1 MTTSFHGH
9 EHCCATDGQ
18 TGMRQRLQHVHT
30 AQRQQPQHQ
39 NHVQHHSSQHQI
51 HQHHQH
57 QTHHQHPIHQQHF
70 SQHQIHQQHSSQ
82 HQVQP
87 QQQPQIHQQHS
98 SQHQVRHQ
106 HQIHQQHSSQHQV
119 QPQQQQPQIH
129 QQHSSQHQVQ
139 QQQQQPQIH
148 QQHSSQHQVHHQ
160 HQIHQ
165 QHSSHHQ
172 VQQQQQQPQIHQQH
186 SSQHQVHH
194 QHQIHQQHSSHH
206 QVQQQQQQPQIHQ
219 QHSSQHQVRHQHQ
232 IHQQRSSQDQVHQL
246 LQHHTHSAQLP
257 LHNCHRYYSSCT
269 LPATSRNKGKFTNL
283 RDSVKKSPTKSK
295 AKVEASAD
303 VLWPSSSWGSLAF
316 EKASPAPVV
325 VNTDSIDT
333 QPYVNG
339 TEADYEYEEI
349 TLERG
354 NSGLG
359 FSIAGGTDNP
369 HIGEDPSIFITKIIA
384 GGAAAQDGRLR
395 VNDSILRVNDVDVR
409 DVTHSKAVEALK
421 EAGCIVR
428 LYVRRRKALTE
439 KMVDIK
445 LVKGPKGLGFSIAG
459 GVGNQHI
466 PGDNSIY
473 VTKIIEGGAAHKDGK
488 LQIGD
493 KLLAVNCVCLEEV
506 SHEDAVAA
514 LKNTPDVVYLKVAKP
529 TSVFMNDSYAP
540 PDITNS
546 YSQHMDNHITP
557 SGYLTQASNPATPG
571 RYSPITKGM
580 LGDDELTREP
590 RKVVL
595 HRGSTGLGFN
605 IVGGEDGEGIFISF
619 ILAGGPA
626 DLCGE
631 LRKGDRIISVNGVDL
646 RSATH
651 EQAAAALKNA
661 GQTVTIVAQYR
672 PEEYSRFEAK
682 IHDLREQMMNSSI
695 SSGSGSLRTSQKRT
709 LYVRALFDYDKT
721 KDSGLPSQGLN
732 FKFGDILHVLNASDD
747 EWWQARQVTVD
758 GEVEEVGVIPSK
770 RRVEKKERARLKTV
784 KFNAKSRDKGQSV
797 NDKRK
802 KNLFPRKFPFY
813 KNKDHSEQET
823 SDVDQHVTSNASDS
837 ESSYRGQEE
846 YVLSY
851 ETVVQQEV
859 NYTRPVIILGPMKD
873 RINDDLISEFPDKFG
888 SCVPHTT
895 RPKRDYEVDGR
906 DYHFVTSRE
915 QMEKDIQDH
924 KFIEAGQYNN
934 HLYGTSVQSVR
945 EVAEKGKHC
954 ILDVSGNAIKRLQ
967 LAQLHPIAVFIKPK
981 SVENILEMNKRLT
994 EEQGRKTF
1002 DRAMKLEQEFTEH
1015 FTAIVQGDTLEE
1027 IYSQVKQIIEEQSGP
1042 YIWVPAK
1049 DKL

>member
-1 MTTSFHGH
+1 MPVRKK
-9 EHCCATDGQ
+9 D
-18 TGMRQRLQHVHT
+18 
-30 AQRQQPQHQ
+30 AQRALSLLEEYRTKL
-39 NHVQHHSSQHQI
+39 NHTEDWQLRLSIQRVIDIFQSNLFQALIDIQEFYEVTLLDNQKCVESPKTSAPMLPVNLWDFSS
-51 HQHHQH
+51 
-57 QTHHQHPIHQQHF
+57 
-70 SQHQIHQQHSSQ
+70 
-82 HQVQP
+82 
-87 QQQPQIHQQHS
+87 
-98 SQHQVRHQ
+98 
-106 HQIHQQHSSQHQV
+106 
-119 QPQQQQPQIH
+119 
-129 QQHSSQHQVQ
+129 
-139 QQQQQPQIH
+139 
-148 QQHSSQHQVHHQ
+148 
-160 HQIHQ
+160 
-165 QHSSHHQ
+165 
-172 VQQQQQQPQIHQQH
+172 
-186 SSQHQVHH
+186 
-194 QHQIHQQHSSHH
+194 
-206 QVQQQQQQPQIHQ
+206 
-219 QHSSQHQVRHQHQ
+219 
-232 IHQQRSSQDQVHQL
+232 
-246 LQHHTHSAQLP
+246 LQSTTVTSD
-257 LHNCHRYYSSCT
+257 T
-269 LPATSRNKGKFTNL
+269 LPSLSTSIEKYRHHDEDTSPQEQSSPQLTDEVTGPELVQVAEKNL
-283 RDSVKKSPTKSK
+283 SQIENVHGYVAHAHISPMK
-295 AKVEASAD
+295 
-303 VLWPSSSWGSLAF
+303 
-316 EKASPAPVV
+316 
-325 VNTDSIDT
+325 
-333 QPYVNG
+333 VNG

-369 HIGEDPSIFITKIIA
+369 HIGEDPSIFITKVIP

-395 VNDSILRVNDVDVR
+395 VNDVILRVNEADVR
-409 DVTHSKAVEALK
+409 DVTHSRAVEALK
-421 EAGCIVR
+421 EAGSLVR
-428 LYVRRRKALTE
+428 LYVRRRKPVSE
-439 KMVDIK
+439 KVMEIK

-473 VTKIIEGGAAHKDGK
+473 VTKIIEGGAAHKDGR

-493 KLLAVNCVCLEEV
+493 KLLAVNSACLEEV
-506 SHEDAVAA
+506 SHEHAVTA

-529 TSVFMNDSYAP
+529 NNVFMNDSFAP

-546 YSQHMDNHITP
+546 YSQHMENHISPP
-557 SGYLTQASNPATPG
+557 SYLGQPLPPEAPLG
-571 RYSPITKGM
+571 HYSPTPKSM
-580 LGDDELTREP
+580 LGEEVTREP
-590 RKVVL
+590 RKVML
-595 HRGSTGLGFN
+595 HRGATGLGFN

-631 LRKGDRIISVNGVDL
+631 LRKGDRLVSVNGVDL

-661 GQTVTIVAQYR
+661 GQTVTIVAHYR

-695 SSGSGSLRTSQKRT
+695 SSGSGSLRTSQKRS
-709 LYVRALFDYDKT
+709 LYVRVLFDYDKT

-732 FKFGDILHVLNASDD
+732 FKFGDILHVVNASDD
-747 EWWQARQVTVD
+747 EWWQARQVTAE
-758 GEVEEVGVIPSK
+758 GEAEEVGVIPSK

-784 KFNAKSRDKGQSV
+784 KFNSKSRDRGDNPDDMLSKSQ
-797 NDKRK
+797 K
-802 KNLFPRKFPFY
+802 
-813 KNKDHSEQET
+813 HI
-823 SDVDQHVTSNASDS
+823 TSNASDS

-851 ETVVQQEV
+851 EPVSQQEV

-873 RINDDLISEFPDKFG
+873 RVNDDLISEFPNKFG

-895 RPKRDYEVDGR
+895 RPKRDYEFDTR
-906 DYHFVTSRE
+906 DYHFVVSRE

-981 SVENILEMNKRLT
+981 SMENIMEMNKRLT
-994 EEQGRKTF
+994 EEQSRKTF
-1002 DRAMKLEQEFTEH
+1002 DRATKLEQEFTEH

-1027 IYSQVKQIIEEQSGP
+1027 IYEQVKQTIEEQSGLF
-1042 YIWVPAK
+1042 IWVLSK
-1049 DKL
+1049 EKL

>member
-1 MTTSFHGH
+1 MNYIFGNSTLYPRGGRANTATGHG
-9 EHCCATDGQ
+9 APGPK
-18 TGMRQRLQHVHT
+18 
-30 AQRQQPQHQ
+30 QRQWAK
-39 NHVQHHSSQHQI
+39 
-51 HQHHQH
+51 
-57 QTHHQHPIHQQHF
+57 
-70 SQHQIHQQHSSQ
+70 
-82 HQVQP
+82 
-87 QQQPQIHQQHS
+87 
-98 SQHQVRHQ
+98 
-106 HQIHQQHSSQHQV
+106 
-119 QPQQQQPQIH
+119 
-129 QQHSSQHQVQ
+129 
-139 QQQQQPQIH
+139 
-148 QQHSSQHQVHHQ
+148 
-160 HQIHQ
+160 
-165 QHSSHHQ
+165 
-172 VQQQQQQPQIHQQH
+172 
-186 SSQHQVHH
+186 
-194 QHQIHQQHSSHH
+194 
-206 QVQQQQQQPQIHQ
+206 
-219 QHSSQHQVRHQHQ
+219 
-232 IHQQRSSQDQVHQL
+232 RSSSEDL
-246 LQHHTHSAQLP
+246 
-257 LHNCHRYYSSCT
+257 
-269 LPATSRNKGKFTNL
+269 
-283 RDSVKKSPTKSK
+283 
-295 AKVEASAD
+295 
-303 VLWPSSSWGSLAF
+303 PSSSSRWQQLLTFFTRRNAF
-316 EKASPAPVV
+316 SDCITAGATQQADAVPPPAPIIPVIPISPVPADATVIPAPTSQASPAPVL
-325 VNTDSIDT
+325 VNTDSLDT
-333 QPYVNG
+333 SPYVSPYVNG

-369 HIGEDPSIFITKIIA
+369 HIGEDPSIFITKIIP

-395 VNDSILRVNDVDVR
+395 VNDCILRVNDVNVR

-428 LYVRRRKALTE
+428 LYVRRRKPGAE
-439 KMVDIK
+439 KIVDIK

-473 VTKIIEGGAAHKDGK
+473 VTKIIEGGAAHKDGR

-493 KLLAVNCVCLEEV
+493 KLVAVNAACLEEV
-506 SHEDAVAA
+506 THEDAVAA
-514 LKNTPDVVYLKVAKP
+514 LKNTTDVVYLKVAKP

-540 PDITNS
+540 PDVTNS
-546 YSQHMDNHITP
+546 YSQHMENHITTP
-557 SGYLTQASNPATPG
+557 NYLSQPLTPATPS
-571 RYSPITKGM
+571 RYSPVSKG
-580 LGDDELTREP
+580 LSGDEEITREP

-709 LYVRALFDYDKT
+709 LYVRALFDYDRA

-732 FKFGDILHVLNASDD
+732 FHFGDILHVLNASDD
-747 EWWQARQVTVD
+747 EWWQARQVTTD
-758 GEVEEVGVIPSK
+758 GEVEEIGVIPSK
-770 RRVEKKERARLKTV
+770 RRVERKERARLKTV
-784 KFNAKSRDKGQSV
+784 KFNSKSRDKGSL

-802 KNLFPRKFPFY
+802 KNLFSRKFTFY
-813 KNKDHSEQET
+813 KNKEQSEQET

-851 ETVVQQEV
+851 ETVMQQEV
-859 NYTRPVIILGPMKD
+859 SYTRPVIILGPMKD

-906 DYHFVTSRE
+906 DYHFVISRE

-967 LAQLHPIAVFIKPK
+967 LAQLYPIAVFVKPK
-981 SVENILEMNKRLT
+981 SMENILEMNKRLT
-994 EEQGRKTF
+994 EEQGKKTF

-1015 FTAIVQGDTLEE
+1015 FTSIVQGDTLEE
-1027 IYSQVKQIIEEQSGP
+1027 IYNQVKQIIEEQSGP

>member
-1 MTTSFHGH
+1 MPVRKK
-9 EHCCATDGQ
+9 D
-18 TGMRQRLQHVHT
+18 
-30 AQRQQPQHQ
+30 AQRALLLLEEYRSKLSNTEDRQLRNSIQRVIDIFQSNLFQALIDIQEFYEVTLLDNQRCGESVKVPDAMPPV
-39 NHVQHHSSQHQI
+39 NLWDFSSIQS
-51 HQHHQH
+51 
-57 QTHHQHPIHQQHF
+57 TTVT
-70 SQHQIHQQHSSQ
+70 S
-82 HQVQP
+82 
-87 QQQPQIHQQHS
+87 
-98 SQHQVRHQ
+98 
-106 HQIHQQHSSQHQV
+106 
-119 QPQQQQPQIH
+119 
-129 QQHSSQHQVQ
+129 
-139 QQQQQPQIH
+139 
-148 QQHSSQHQVHHQ
+148 
-160 HQIHQ
+160 
-165 QHSSHHQ
+165 
-172 VQQQQQQPQIHQQH
+172 
-186 SSQHQVHH
+186 
-194 QHQIHQQHSSHH
+194 
-206 QVQQQQQQPQIHQ
+206 
-219 QHSSQHQVRHQHQ
+219 
-232 IHQQRSSQDQVHQL
+232 D
-246 LQHHTHSAQLP
+246 
-257 LHNCHRYYSSCT
+257 T
-269 LPATSRNKGKFTNL
+269 LPSLSTSIEKYRQHDEDTGTPQEQSSPQFTDEAPGPELVQVAEKNL
-283 RDSVKKSPTKSK
+283 SQIENVHGYVAHAHISPM
-295 AKVEASAD
+295 KVESLECIFD
-303 VLWPSSSWGSLAF
+303 GPSTVVN
-316 EKASPAPVV
+316 EESPPPPTTPLSNPYPQSPVTVQTDAVPPSTLIIPVIPISTVPAEPAVISPSTSQANPPPVV
-325 VNTDSIDT
+325 VNTESLDSA
-333 QPYVNG
+333 PYVNG
-339 TEADYEYEEI
+339 TEADFEYEEI

-369 HIGEDPSIFITKIIA
+369 HIGEDPSIFITKVIP

-395 VNDSILRVNDVDVR
+395 VNDVILRVNEVDVR

-421 EAGCIVR
+421 EAGSLVR
-428 LYVRRRKALTE
+428 LYVRRRKSASE
-439 KMVDIK
+439 KVMEIK
-445 LVKGPKGLGFSIAG
+445 LIKGPKGLGFSIAG

-473 VTKIIEGGAAHKDGK
+473 VTKIIEGGAAHKDGR

-493 KLLAVNCVCLEEV
+493 KLLAVNSSCLEEV
-506 SHEDAVAA
+506 THEHAVTA

-529 TSVFMNDSYAP
+529 NSVFMNDNFAP

-546 YSQHMDNHITP
+546 YSQHMENHISPP
-557 SGYLTQASNPATPG
+557 SYLSQPLPPVHSG
-571 RYSPITKGM
+571 RYSPTPKTTVGE
-580 LGDDELTREP
+580 DDVTREP

-631 LRKGDRIISVNGVDL
+631 LRKGDRLVSVNGIDL

-695 SSGSGSLRTSQKRT
+695 SSGSGSLRTNQKRS

-732 FKFGDILHVLNASDD
+732 FKFGDILHVVNASDD
-747 EWWQARQVTVD
+747 EWWQARQVTPQ
-758 GEVEEVGVIPSK
+758 GEVEEMGVIPSK

-784 KFNAKSRDKGQSV
+784 KFNPKSREKGSL

-802 KNLFPRKFPFY
+802 KNLFSRKFPFY
-813 KNKDHSEQET
+813 KNKEASEQET

-851 ETVVQQEV
+851 EPVCQQEV
-859 NYTRPVIILGPMKD
+859 NYSRPVIILGPMKD
-873 RINDDLISEFPDKFG
+873 RVNDDLISEFPDKFG

-906 DYHFVTSRE
+906 DYHFVVSRE
-915 QMEKDIQDH
+915 QMERDIQEH

-967 LAQLHPIAVFIKPK
+967 VAVLYPIAIFIKPK
-981 SVENILEMNKRLT
+981 SVENIMEMNKRLT
-994 EEQGRKTF
+994 EEQGRKTY
-1002 DRAMKLEQEFTEH
+1002 DRAMKLEQEFMEH
-1015 FTAIVQGDTLEE
+1015 FTAIVLGDTLEE
-1027 IYSQVKQIIEEQSGP
+1027 IYDQVKQIIEEQSGP
-1042 YIWVPAK
+1042 YIWVQSK
-1049 DKL
+1049 EKL

>member
-1 MTTSFHGH
+1 MPIRKQ
-9 EHCCATDGQ
+9 D
-18 TGMRQRLQHVHT
+18 
-30 AQRQQPQHQ
+30 AQRALKLLENYRAKLAKTEDRQLRASIERVINIFRSNLFQALIDIQEFYEVSLLDNQPVPQKNSGIVPAVHNWDISSLPSTIVTSESLPISLSPNAEKYRYQ
-39 NHVQHHSSQHQI
+39 DDDASAQEHSS
-51 HQHHQH
+51 
-57 QTHHQHPIHQQHF
+57 
-70 SQHQIHQQHSSQ
+70 
-82 HQVQP
+82 
-87 QQQPQIHQQHS
+87 PQISNDMKGPELVHVS
-98 SQHQVRHQ
+98 EKNLSQIEN
-106 HQIHQQHSSQHQV
+106 IHGFVSQ
-119 QPQQQQPQIH
+119 
-129 QQHSSQHQVQ
+129 
-139 QQQQQPQIH
+139 
-148 QQHSSQHQVHHQ
+148 
-160 HQIHQ
+160 
-165 QHSSHHQ
+165 SH
-172 VQQQQQQPQIHQQH
+172 I
-186 SSQHQVHH
+186 
-194 QHQIHQQHSSHH
+194 
-206 QVQQQQQQPQIHQ
+206 
-219 QHSSQHQVRHQHQ
+219 
-232 IHQQRSSQDQVHQL
+232 
-246 LQHHTHSAQLP
+246 
-257 LHNCHRYYSSCT
+257 
-269 LPATSRNKGKFTNL
+269 
-283 RDSVKKSPTKSK
+283 SPMK
-295 AKVEASAD
+295 AN
-303 VLWPSSSWGSLAF
+303 P
-316 EKASPAPVV
+316 PPVV
-325 VNTDSIDT
+325 VNTDSLEC

-339 TEADYEYEEI
+339 TDTDYEYEEI

-369 HIGEDPSIFITKIIA
+369 HIGDDPSIFITKIIA

-395 VNDSILRVNDVDVR
+395 VNDCILRVNDVDVR
-409 DVTHSKAVEALK
+409 EVTHSKAVEALK
-421 EAGCIVR
+421 EAGSIVR
-428 LYVRRRKALTE
+428 LYVRRRKPVTE
-439 KMVDIK
+439 KILEIK

-473 VTKIIEGGAAHKDGK
+473 VTKIIEGGAAHKDGR

-493 KLLAVNCVCLEEV
+493 KILAVNTASLDEV
-506 SHEDAVAA
+506 THEDAVTA
-514 LKNTPDVVYLKVAKP
+514 LKNTAEVVYLKVAKP
-529 TSVFMNDSYAP
+529 TSMYVHDGYAP

-546 YSQHMDNHITP
+546 YSQMENHITP
-557 SGYLTQASNPATPG
+557 SNYLGSTEYKQSLPPSSPG
-571 RYSPITKGM
+571 RYSPITKVV
-580 LGDDELTREP
+580 GDDEMTREP

-626 DLCGE
+626 DLSGE
-631 LRKGDRIISVNGVDL
+631 LRKGDRIISVNSIDL

-661 GQTVTIVAQYR
+661 GQAVTIVAQYR

-695 SSGSGSLRTSQKRT
+695 SSGSGSLRTSQKRS

-732 FKFGDILHVLNASDD
+732 FSFGDILHVINASDD
-747 EWWQARQVTVD
+747 EWWQARQVTLD
-758 GEVEEVGVIPSK
+758 GESEEIGVIPSK

-784 KFNAKSRDKGQSV
+784 KFNSKSRDKGSF

-802 KNLFPRKFPFY
+802 KNIFSRKFPFY
-813 KNKDHSEQET
+813 KSKQQSERET
-823 SDVDQHVTSNASDS
+823 SDLEQHVTSNASDS
-837 ESSYRGQEE
+837 ESSYRGQED

-851 ETVVQQEV
+851 EPVGQQEV
-859 NYTRPVIILGPMKD
+859 RYSRPVIILGPMKD

-967 LAQLHPIAVFIKPK
+967 IAQLYPIAIFIKPK
-981 SVENILEMNKRLT
+981 SVENIMEMNKRLT
-994 EEQGRKTF
+994 ADQAKKTF
-1002 DRAMKLEQEFTEH
+1002 DRAMKLELEFTEH
-1015 FTAIVQGDTLEE
+1015 FTSIVQGNLLEE
-1027 IYSQVKQIIEEQSGP
+1027 IYTQVIQIIEEQSGP
-1042 YIWVPAK
+1042 YIWVPTK
-1049 DKL
+1049 EKL

>member
-1 MTTSFHGH
+1 MPVRKQ
-9 EHCCATDGQ
+9 D
-18 TGMRQRLQHVHT
+18 
-30 AQRQQPQHQ
+30 AQRALKLLENYRAKLGKTEDRQLRASIERVINIFRSNLFQALIDIQEFYEVSLLDNQPVLAQ
-39 NHVQHHSSQHQI
+39 NTTGIVPAVHIWDISNLPSTTVTSEAL
-51 HQHHQH
+51 
-57 QTHHQHPIHQQHF
+57 PISLSPSTEKYRYQDDDT
-70 SQHQIHQQHSSQ
+70 S
-82 HQVQP
+82 P
-87 QQQPQIHQQHS
+87 QEHNSPQISNEVKGPELVHVSEKNLSQIENIHGFVSQSHISPMKQIEATPPSTPVIPVIPVMPVPADASVFASDSQQAN
-98 SQHQVRHQ
+98 
-106 HQIHQQHSSQHQV
+106 
-119 QPQQQQPQIH
+119 PP
-129 QQHSSQHQVQ
+129 
-139 QQQQQPQIH
+139 
-148 QQHSSQHQVHHQ
+148 
-160 HQIHQ
+160 
-165 QHSSHHQ
+165 
-172 VQQQQQQPQIHQQH
+172 
-186 SSQHQVHH
+186 
-194 QHQIHQQHSSHH
+194 
-206 QVQQQQQQPQIHQ
+206 
-219 QHSSQHQVRHQHQ
+219 
-232 IHQQRSSQDQVHQL
+232 
-246 LQHHTHSAQLP
+246 
-257 LHNCHRYYSSCT
+257 
-269 LPATSRNKGKFTNL
+269 
-283 RDSVKKSPTKSK
+283 
-295 AKVEASAD
+295 
-303 VLWPSSSWGSLAF
+303 
-316 EKASPAPVV
+316 PVV
-325 VNTDSIDT
+325 VNTDSLES

-339 TEADYEYEEI
+339 TDADYEYEEI

-369 HIGEDPSIFITKIIA
+369 HIGDDPSIFITKIIA

-395 VNDSILRVNDVDVR
+395 VNDCILRVNDVDVR

-421 EAGCIVR
+421 EAGSIVR
-428 LYVRRRKALTE
+428 LYVRRRKPITE
-439 KMVDIK
+439 KILEIK

-473 VTKIIEGGAAHKDGK
+473 VTKIIEGGAAHKDGR

-493 KLLAVNCVCLEEV
+493 KILAVNTASLDEV
-506 SHEDAVAA
+506 SHEDAVTA
-514 LKNTPDVVYLKVAKP
+514 LKNTAEVVYLKVAKP
-529 TSVFMNDSYAP
+529 TSMYMNDGYAP

-546 YSQHMDNHITP
+546 YSQLENHITP
-557 SGYLTQASNPATPG
+557 SNYLANTEYKQTLPPSSPG
-571 RYSPITKGM
+571 RYSPITKVI
-580 LGDDELTREP
+580 GDDEMTREP

-626 DLCGE
+626 DLSGE
-631 LRKGDRIISVNGVDL
+631 LRKGDRIISVNGIDL

-661 GQTVTIVAQYR
+661 GQAVTIVAQYR

-695 SSGSGSLRTSQKRT
+695 SSGSGSLRTSQKRS

-732 FKFGDILHVLNASDD
+732 FSFGDILHVINASDD
-747 EWWQARQVTVD
+747 EWWQARQVTPE
-758 GEVEEVGVIPSK
+758 GESEEIGVIPSK

-784 KFNAKSRDKGQSV
+784 KFNSKSRDKGSF

-802 KNLFPRKFPFY
+802 KNIFSRKFPFY
-813 KNKDHSEQET
+813 KNKEQSEQET
-823 SDVDQHVTSNASDS
+823 SDLEQHVTSNASDS
-837 ESSYRGQEE
+837 ESSYRGQED

-851 ETVVQQEV
+851 EPVGQQEV
-859 NYTRPVIILGPMKD
+859 RYSRPVIILGPMKD

-967 LAQLHPIAVFIKPK
+967 IAQLHPIAIFIKPK
-981 SVENILEMNKRLT
+981 SIENIMEMNKRLT
-994 EEQGRKTF
+994 EDQARKTF
-1002 DRAMKLEQEFTEH
+1002 ERAIKLELEFTEH
-1015 FTAIVQGDTLEE
+1015 FTSIVQGDLLEE
-1027 IYSQVKQIIEEQSGP
+1027 IYNQVKQIIEEQSGP
-1042 YIWVPAK
+1042 YIWVPTK
-1049 DKL
+1049 EKL